1 MSTEQKDDTFDMDNL
16 DALDAVEGVVVE
28 GGFDP
33 ETAEDDGCAGGACK
47 SKSKTNRSVKTERF
61 ILNT

>member
-1 MSTEQKDDTFDMDNL
+1 MSTEQKNDDVFDIDNL
-16 DALDAVEGVVVE
+16 DALDAVE

-47 SKSKTNRSVKTERF
+47 
-61 ILNT
+61 I

>member
-1 MSTEQKDDTFDMDNL
+1 MDNL

-33 ETAEDDGCAGGACK
+33 ETAAEQKGRYVRYG
-47 SKSKTNRSVKTERF
+47 
-61 ILNT
+61 